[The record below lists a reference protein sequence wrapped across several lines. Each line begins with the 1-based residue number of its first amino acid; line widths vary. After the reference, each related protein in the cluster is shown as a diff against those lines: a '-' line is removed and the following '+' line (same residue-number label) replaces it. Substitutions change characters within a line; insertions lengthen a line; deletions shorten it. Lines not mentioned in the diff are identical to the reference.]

1 MSFTTTLNLLVLAN
15 MTSAQNLTV
24 RLMAQTTIALAL
36 CTTGIFNM
44 RTNISISRLFYI
56 RDWGFAKADE
66 YGNQLPTMTPK
77 DPSNC
82 TLSGNKNTD
91 LTVNDITLIKVT

>member
-1 MSFTTTLNLLVLAN
+1 

-36 CTTGIFNM
+36 CTTGIFFM